1 MLRTM
6 LSAANTMS
14 QLQSKLD
21 TVSNNIANSNTT
33 GFKARTATFGEL
45 MYQQINN
52 DKEDTAPRQSAKGIR
67 IGVGAQIAQTKINT
81 AIGAMSE
88 TNRKLDFALTKE
100 NQYFAVNNSQDDAN
114 QLLLTRQ
121 GNLYLSPRND
131 GGTDLVNSDG
141 YRVADSQ
148 GQSIVFEKDIS
159 DITISKE
166 GLLNVKYVDGTEDTR
181 ELAVVQVDKPNL
193 LEQDQDKYLRYSLDV
208 EQEFPNEADIAYQLT
223 GDQRTEIE
231 VQSGM
236 LEGSNVDLSKEMSEL
251 ISAQR
256 SYQFNA
262 RTITMAD
269 QMLGLINGVR

>member
-6 LSAANTMS
+6 ISAANTMS

-33 GFKARTATFGEL
+33 GFKARSATFGEL
-45 MYQQINN
+45 MYQQMNN
-52 DKEDTAPRQSAKGIR
+52 DKQDTAPRQSAKGIR
-67 IGVGAQIAQTKINT
+67 IGVGAQIAQTKLNT
-81 AIGAMSE
+81 AIGSMSE
-88 TNRKLDFALTKE
+88 TKRNLDFALTKE
-100 NQYFAVNNSQDDAN
+100 NQYFAVTSPQTGE
-114 QLLLTRQ
+114 QLLSRQ
-121 GNLYLSPRND
+121 GNFYLTPRND

-141 YRVADSQ
+141 YHVVDANGDAISFKENVSGITTSPD
-148 GQSIVFEKDIS
+148 GQLQVSY
-159 DITISKE
+159 T
-166 GLLNVKYVDGTEDTR
+166 DGTTEAK

-193 LEQDQDKYLRYSLDV
+193 LEQDQDKYLRYSADIAR
-208 EQEFPNEADIAYQLT
+208 EFPNAADVLHNIT
-223 GDQRTEIE
+223 GAERGEIE

-251 ISAQR
+251 ISTQR

-269 QMLGLINGVR
+269 QMLGLINSVR

>member
-6 LSAANTMS
+6 LSATNTMS

-33 GFKARTATFGEL
+33 GFKARSATFGEL

-52 DKEDTAPRQSAKGIR
+52 DKADTAPRQSAKGIR
-67 IGVGAQIAQTKINT
+67 IGVGAQIAQTKLNT
-81 AIGAMSE
+81 AMGSLSE
-88 TNRKLDFALTKE
+88 TKRTLDFALTKE
-100 NQYFAVNNSQDDAN
+100 NQYFSVVSPQTGE
-114 QLLLTRQ
+114 QLLSRQ
-121 GNLYLSPRND
+121 GNFYLSPRND

-141 YRVADSQ
+141 YHVLDENGQAISFREGVASMAT
-148 GQSIVFEKDIS
+148 SA
-159 DITISKE
+159 
-166 GLLNVKYVDGTEDTR
+166 DGEIQVNYTNGTNETKN
-181 ELAVVQVDKPNL
+181 LAVAQVDKPNL
-193 LEQDQDKYLRYSLDV
+193 LEQDQDKYLRYSEDV
-208 EQEFPNEADIAYQLT
+208 ATKYPNQAEVFHNLT
-223 GDQRTEIE
+223 GAERSEIA

-251 ISAQR
+251 ITTQR

-269 QMLGLINGVR
+269 QMLGLINNVR